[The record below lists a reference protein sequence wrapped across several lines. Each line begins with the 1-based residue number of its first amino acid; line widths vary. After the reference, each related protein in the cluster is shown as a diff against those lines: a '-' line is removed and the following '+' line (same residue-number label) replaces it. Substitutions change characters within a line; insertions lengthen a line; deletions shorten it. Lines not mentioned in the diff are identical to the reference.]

1 MEDFLFKTRVH
12 RVAVLNF
19 HSVNVIMTR
28 KKKKDGGGEARA
40 SFSRRTTAFR
50 DYYTQ
55 RGDIS

>member
-28 KKKKDGGGEARA
+28 KKKKDGGG
-40 SFSRRTTAFR
+40 
-50 DYYTQ
+50 
-55 RGDIS
+55 GG